1 MVTTMANRGD
11 LLLPAGRA
19 REARREAGGDS
30 WRRYTMT
37 KNEWLNVIGSFLLGA
52 SLTAI
57 YGFWKA
63 IPLAIA
69 IIIIKEEIISRK

>member
-1 MVTTMANRGD
+1 MG
-11 LLLPAGRA
+11 
-19 REARREAGGDS
+19 
-30 WRRYTMT
+30 

-57 YGFWKA
+57 YGFWRA